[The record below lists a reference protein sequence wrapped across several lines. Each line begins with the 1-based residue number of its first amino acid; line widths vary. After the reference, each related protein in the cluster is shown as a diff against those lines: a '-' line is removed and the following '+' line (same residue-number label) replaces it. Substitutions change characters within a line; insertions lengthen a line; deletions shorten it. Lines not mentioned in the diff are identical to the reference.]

1 MLPSVK
7 CLSPEETLRHLEQQG
22 SYDKDY
28 QLMDDA
34 EFRSEAFQRTYQ
46 YFKIYRLKQDQLES
60 FSFSPGSVEDS
71 PKEWLEC
78 LLQFCDIKNPSWG
91 ELRNFTHFLN
101 SQLKKCEQSIFCS
114 AALKDDLTGFKK
126 FVVKF
131 MMTMSKDFS
140 MRSLKTSDDS
150 DETAEDGAAEDTVLR
165 EFQLRRR
172 WEQQA
177 HPYILFNADNESM
190 TFLGFHIHNL
200 DAVDAQTKVV
210 VEKRII
216 DKRLYSQLSAQRV
229 PFNINFEQLR
239 RVEQLDIIG
248 RVLGVSTVKDPDDTY
263 QLTLDNVMKILAIHL
278 RFESDIP
285 VIIMGETGCGKTRLV
300 QFMCDL
306 LRSGKQRQNL
316 IVVRVHGGTSS
327 EVIYKKVR
335 KAIKISKE
343 NEKYNL
349 DTVLFFD
356 EANTTEAVNAIKEV
370 MCDKTVNGEQIEA
383 PRLKII
389 AACNP
394 YRKHS
399 KEAIEQLERA
409 GLGYRVRSENTEEKL
424 GQIPMRQLVYRVQP
438 LPPSLTPLVWDFGKL
453 NELTQELYITQM
465 VKTFFC
471 KENLPNAEQQALFT
485 KVISAS
491 QKHMAKL
498 TDECRMVS
506 LRDIER
512 CLKTVMWFYQQRHK
526 LFKEIDKIRG
536 NKGGVD
542 GDLVRSLILAV
553 GVCYMASLE
562 KRNEYLEQVS
572 KAFSLSC
579 SDILTEIELCKDAFI
594 SNVDCPTSVAKNEAL
609 KENVFMMVVCMNL
622 RIPLFLVG
630 KPGSSKSLSKTIA
643 AHAMQ
648 GKASP
653 NDLFKGYK
661 QAQLASFQ
669 CSPHSSPDGIISIF
683 RQCAQFQNEKNLN
696 EYVAVVVL
704 DEIGLA
710 EDSPKMPLK
719 TLHPLLEYGCVD
731 DESPNEFKKVGFIG
745 ISNWSLDPAK
755 MNRGILVLRTS
766 PETEEL
772 ESTARDICSS
782 DKEPVNTEIACL
794 IPKLTQF
801 YLKVLEEQKTEF
813 FGLRDF
819 YSLVKLIVSYAVTKN
834 GSPSDE
840 DLTRAVQRNFDG
852 LDSLNVLEI
861 FSTIYISRTKKCD
874 TVSLLRENLDIRTSG
889 FTSRYL
895 LLPTINHAALQILK
909 SQNIIDESSVEII
922 FGSGFPHDEEYSQVC
937 RTVNRVKT
945 CMETGRSVVLLNI
958 QSLYESLYDALN
970 QCYVKLGGSYY
981 VDLGLGSHRVK
992 CRVKDEF
999 RLIVIEEKRTVYE
1012 QFPTPLLNRLEKHC
1026 LEMSNILPDHA
1037 QEMKNELE
1045 DWLNLFVTRDS
1056 NERDQLLTTS
1066 RKYDTIVGYTE
1077 DTCASILLE
1086 CAPQILSQELDQDER
1101 VKVLEKAQD
1110 MLLQCAT
1117 PDSVLRAT
1125 NYMEEHTERFLEV
1138 YFAKQPHGN
1147 LIEALRKYRETET
1160 DGISLE
1166 VCITCVFVTPFY
1178 FIEFYIIMH

>member
-1 MLPSVK
+1 MLPTVK
-7 CLSPEETLRHLEQQG
+7 CLSPEETLRHLEQEG
-22 SYDKDY
+22 SLDKDY
-28 QLMDDA
+28 QLMDDS

-46 YFKIYRLKQDQLES
+46 YFKLYRQNQDQLQS
-60 FSFSPGSVEDS
+60 FSFIPGSVKDS
-71 PKEWLEC
+71 PKEWLKC

-101 SQLKKCEQSIFCS
+101 SQLKKCEKSFFCS
-114 AALKDDLTGFKK
+114 DVLKNDLTGFKK

-131 MMTMSKDFS
+131 MITMSKDFS
-140 MRSLKTSDDS
+140 MRSLKTSDES
-150 DETAEDGAAEDTVLR
+150 DEAVEGEAAEDKALR

-200 DAVDAQTKVV
+200 DAVDARTKKVV
-210 VEKRII
+210 ERRVI
-216 DKRLYSQLSAQRV
+216 DRRLFDQLKAQRV
-229 PFNINFEQLR
+229 PFNINFEDMPR
-239 RVEQLDIIG
+239 KEQLDIIG
-248 RVLGVSTVKDPDDTY
+248 RVLGVSNVKDPDDTY

-306 LRSGKQRQNL
+306 LKSGKKRPNL

-327 EVIYKKVR
+327 EVIYKKV
-335 KAIKISKE
+335 KEAIELSEE
-343 NEKYNL
+343 NKVHHL

-370 MCDKTVNGEQIEA
+370 ICDKSVNGERISA

-399 KEAIEQLERA
+399 KKAIEQLERA

-453 NELTQELYITQM
+453 NEDTQELYIKQM
-465 VKTFFC
+465 VNTFFR
-471 KENLPNAEQQALFT
+471 KNSLRNIEHQALFT
-485 KVISAS
+485 RVISAS
-491 QKHMAKL
+491 QKHMAEL
-498 TDECRMVS
+498 SDECRMVS

-512 CLKTVMWFYQQRHK
+512 CMKTVMWFYQQRDT
-526 LFKEIDKIRG
+526 LFKKLGEKRGSID
-536 NKGGVD
+536 
-542 GDLVRSLILAV
+542 DLVRSLILAI
-553 GVCYMASLE
+553 GVCYLASLE
-562 KRNEYLEQVS
+562 NRKDYLEQVS
-572 KAFSLSC
+572 KAFSLPC
-579 SDILTEIELCKDAFI
+579 DDIQREIELCKEAFI
-594 SNVDCPTSVAKNEAL
+594 SNVNCPTSVAKNEAL

-630 KPGSSKSLSKTIA
+630 KPGSSKSLSKTIV

-653 NDLFKGYK
+653 NNLFKGYK

-683 RQCAQFQNEKNLN
+683 RQCAQFQKDKNLE

-719 TLHPLLEYGCVD
+719 TLHPLLEFGCVD
-731 DESPNEFKKVGFIG
+731 HESPEDFKKVGFIG

-766 PETEEL
+766 PLTKEL
-772 ESTARDICSS
+772 ENTARDICSGV
-782 DKEPVNTEIACL
+782 DEPMKTEIMYL
-794 IPKLTQF
+794 IPELTEF
-801 YLKVLEEQKTEF
+801 YRKVLEKQKSEF

-819 YSLVKLIVSYAVTKN
+819 YSLVKLIMPYAIKTK
-834 GSPSDE
+834 GRPSDE

-861 FSTIYISRTKKCD
+861 FCDANKKSTKKCD
-874 TVSLLRENLDIRTSG
+874 TVTLLRENLDPETSG

-895 LLPTINHAALQILK
+895 LLPTTNHAALQILK
-909 SQNIIDESSVEII
+909 SQKIIDESNVEII

-945 CMETGRSVVLLNI
+945 CMETGRSVILLNI
-958 QSLYESLYDALN
+958 QSLYESFYDALN

-992 CRVKDEF
+992 CRVQDKF
-999 RLIVIEEKRTVYE
+999 RLIVIEEKSTVYE

-1026 LEMSNILPDHA
+1026 LEIRNILPDHA
-1037 QEMKNELE
+1037 RQMQAELE
-1045 DWLNLFVTRDS
+1045 DWLSSFVAEEKKKK
-1056 NERDQLLTTS
+1056 N
-1066 RKYDTIVGYTE
+1066 DTIVGYTE
-1077 DTCASILLE
+1077 DTCASVLLH
-1086 CAPQILSQELDQDER
+1086 CCPQIVSRELEGEER
-1101 VKVLEKAQD
+1101 GQVLEMAQE

-1117 PDSVLRAT
+1117 PDSLLRAT
-1125 NYMEEHTERFLEV
+1125 QHMQDNSEKFLEV
-1138 YFAKQPHGN
+1138 YFAKQPHN
-1147 LIEALRKYRETET
+1147 LIKALKQFREDEP
-1160 DGISLE
+1160 DGLCLE
-1166 VCITCVFVTPFY
+1166 VRYGCTCHQIGY
-1178 FIEFYIIMH
+1178 FE